1 MAIRAISHG
10 QHCLSAAWRRGRSL
24 LSSTFLTI
32 IVSATSAVALSL
44 GCATRAVAENTGLRL
59 SILTRESGS
68 PVIMD
73 LTAPLGLIFGGLVIF
88 STTLS
93 IFHIIGRHGW
103 AKRLTQKTE
112 EIGELQAKL
121 QRAEIFMEGERHVV
135 VVWGSASGEP
145 EIEGDISL
153 IVGAGAPRRILGF
166 SQWLASQDA
175 KKLETAVE
183 RLKIRGEG
191 FTLSLDGSAG
201 KRLEIDGRA
210 VAGRAVMRI
219 REVSGDRLD
228 RLKAE
233 ENYGRLAGEMAAM
246 HAMLDALPQPIW
258 LRYPDGRLAW
268 VNRSYAEAV
277 DCRHPNEV
285 ISKGME
291 LIDRPQREKIAHE
304 NADNPYQGR
313 IPAIMSGKRTMLD
326 VVDSRTPFGSGGI
339 GVDAAE
345 LELLRVQLEAEMDTH
360 VRTLNEL
367 PIAVAIFDR
376 KQHMRFHNAAYQK
389 LWNLD
394 PAFLKTKP
402 GDNEILDR
410 LRASRSI
417 PEQIDFRAWKQT
429 LLEGYLKNDS
439 AEHLWHLP
447 DGRILRVVANPTPD
461 GGINYLYDDMTERM
475 TLEAKF
481 KALSSV
487 QNETLDSLKEGV
499 AVFGSDGRLKLANAA
514 FASIWRLHAEA
525 LQDSPHIDEVIR
537 RCPMATNSGAWAAVS
552 SAITGMTDS
561 RQGLTRRDVRTDHS
575 VIDCTTAPLPDG
587 ATLVTFADVTANV
600 NAELF
605 LQERNE
611 ALETAARVKNDFI
624 KNVSYELRTPLQS
637 VTMTAEMLADETV
650 GPLNAK
656 QKDYA
661 QSAKQSADALLALMN
676 DIFDLASLDAGALEL
691 SHEHVEPAR
700 EIAAVATT
708 LSDRLVKAGITLKQ
722 DVLPNIG
729 MFEGDPRRIRQIVF
743 NLVANAIGFSS
754 PGQTITVAA
763 RREATHMIL
772 IVRDEGSGIPEDVL
786 TRIFERFESHT
797 NGSNHRGVG
806 LGLSMVKAFVELHKG
821 TVSLTSAA
829 GEGTVVT
836 CRFPL
841 TLTSVATP
849 PLQDQEAA

>member
-1 MAIRAISHG
+1 MATRASSSRNHFLG
-10 QHCLSAAWRRGRSL
+10 AALRRVRYL
-24 LSSTFLTI
+24 LSSTRLTTGSAGFLMPCL
-32 IVSATSAVALSL
+32 ALP
-44 GCATRAVAENTGLRL
+44 AFAEDAGLRL

-73 LTAPLGLIFGGLVIF
+73 LTAPLGLIFGGLIIF

-103 AKRLTQKTE
+103 AKKLATKTE

-121 QRAEIFMEGERHVV
+121 QRADIFMEGERHVV
-135 VVWGSASGEP
+135 VVWGNASGEP

-183 RLKIRGEG
+183 KLKVRGEG
-191 FTLSLDGSAG
+191 FTLSLDGNAG

-219 REVSGDRLD
+219 REVSGDRLE

-233 ENYGRLAGEMAAM
+233 ENYGRLAGEMAAL
-246 HAMLDALPQPIW
+246 HSVLDALPQPIW

-285 ISKGME
+285 ISKGVE
-291 LIDRPQREKIAHE
+291 LIDRPQREKIATE
-304 NADNPYQGR
+304 NSDTPYQGR
-313 IPAIMSGKRTMLD
+313 IAAIMSGKRTMLD

-376 KQHMRFHNAAYQK
+376 KQHMRFNNAAYQK

-402 GDNEILDR
+402 GDGEILDR
-410 LRASRSI
+410 LRTNRSI

-514 FASIWRLHAEA
+514 FANIWRLHAEA
-525 LQDSPHIDEVIR
+525 LQDNPHIDEVIR
-537 RCPMATNSGAWAAVS
+537 SCSMATNSGAWAAVS

-650 GPLNAK
+650 GPLNPK

-676 DIFDLASLDAGALEL
+676 DIFDLASLDAGSLEL
-691 SHEHVEPAR
+691 SHEQVDPAR

-708 LSDRLVKAGITLKQ
+708 LSDRLAKANITLKQ
-722 DVLPNIG
+722 DVLPSAG
-729 MFEGDPRRIRQIVF
+729 LFEGDPRRIRQIVF
-743 NLVANAIGFSS
+743 NLVANAISFSS

-763 RREATHMIL
+763 RREANYMIL
-772 IVRDEGSGIPEDVL
+772 TVRDEGSGIPEEVL
-786 TRIFERFESHT
+786 ARIFERFESHT

-806 LGLSMVKAFVELHKG
+806 LGLSMVKAFVELHNGK
-821 TVSLTSAA
+821 VSLTSAA
-829 GEGTVVT
+829 GEGTIVT
-836 CRFPL
+836 CRFPM
-841 TLTSVATP
+841 TLTSADTVKQ
-849 PLQDQEAA
+849 QDKTQEAA